1 MRIRQYVFVAALLT
15 LVPAQLA
22 AIPAWSRKL
31 GVSCSMCHATPT
43 FQLTQYGLEYLK
55 KGHRA
60 ETFKFD
66 AKDQTLENYF
76 TLNFKGRLLNDQWD
90 GARTGNTYTQR
101 PKTQLEL
108 HAMSIYTG
116 GELSERLSYFAEV
129 YLSENTGATS
139 GGNITQGDA
148 ARKKLAEAYLQ
159 YNVPLGKS
167 EQNYLKVRAGE
178 ILPELLHVFGVGA
191 RSAEQRAVVLNEALA
206 GNLNTFRPFT
216 RQQGLDAAWIG
227 KKVDVTVGVVNGSD
241 ASTTN
246 SLDADRDKDIYATAL
261 VNLDGNAS
269 AVGVYRHNGKFTNY
283 ATKQDFSTA
292 IQFKN
297 SFNRTGFVGR
307 FIRDD
312 WRLVGTYFM
321 GEETINAAGKVAK
334 NAGYYGLVDYNFT
347 DKLGAYARYDRLDPS
362 TDLGS
367 NEVSMVMFG
376 LNGFFFQT
384 EKSGAR
390 WLVEY
395 STKNTYSGGNISTA
409 GTTKFTDKRLFA
421 QISWG
426 F

>member
-1 MRIRQYVFVAALLT
+1 MRTRQFTLVAMIALLA
-15 LVPAQLA
+15 PAQLA

-31 GVSCSMCHATPT
+31 GVSCNMCHATPT
-43 FQLTQYGLEYLK
+43 LQLNQYGLEYLK

-60 ETFKFD
+60 ETFKVD

-76 TLNFKGRLLNDQWD
+76 TLNFKGRLVNDQFD
-90 GARTGNTYTQR
+90 GARTGNSYTQR

-139 GGNITQGDA
+139 GGNVTQGDA

-159 YNVPLGKS
+159 YNAPLGKN
-167 EQNYLKVRAGE
+167 EHNYLKIRAGE
-178 ILPELLHVFGVGA
+178 ILPEVLHVFGVGA

-206 GNLNTFRPFT
+206 GNTNTFRPFT
-216 RQQGLDAAWIG
+216 RQQGLDAAIITE
-227 KKVDVTVGVVNGSD
+227 KLDVTVGVVNGSD

-261 VNLDGNAS
+261 FNLDSDAS

-283 ATKQDFSTA
+283 ATKQDYTTA

-297 SFNRTGFVGR
+297 EFNRTGFLGR

-321 GEETINAAGKVAK
+321 GEETTNAAGKLAK
-334 NAGYYGLVDYNFT
+334 NSGFYALADWNFSEKVGT
-347 DKLGAYARYDRLDPS
+347 YVRFDKLDPN
-362 TDLGS
+362 TDLGN
-367 NEVSMVMFG
+367 NEVSMVMVG
-376 LNGFFFQT
+376 LNGMFFQT

-395 STKNTYSGGNISTA
+395 TMKDSYLGGTIAAA
-409 GTTKFTDKRLFA
+409 GTTKFTDRKLFA